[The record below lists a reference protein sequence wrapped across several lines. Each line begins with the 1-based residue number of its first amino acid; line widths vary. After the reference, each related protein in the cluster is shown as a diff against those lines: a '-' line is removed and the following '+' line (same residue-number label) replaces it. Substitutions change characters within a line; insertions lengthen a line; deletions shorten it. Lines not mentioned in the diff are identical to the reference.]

1 MLPEQQKRRAGE
13 RFWEWLAPTMPRS
26 NFRHLTYRTPY
37 EQLFDLSRFM
47 KPKEEVKKK
56 RGLLEYYDS
65 DKQIESWEREKE
77 KLQEVCDDLHRQ
89 FIDLDMGGDAV
100 VTKTKFKQVL
110 VQYVA

>member
-1 MLPEQQKRRAGE
+1 MQWNAE
-13 RFWEWLAPTMPRS
+13 
-26 NFRHLTYRTPY
+26 NF
-37 EQLFDLSRFM
+37 D
-47 KPKEEVKKK
+47 KPKDDFDKVQEKPPKKEKPPKLKPVEAATVKA
-56 RGLLEYYDS
+56 DS